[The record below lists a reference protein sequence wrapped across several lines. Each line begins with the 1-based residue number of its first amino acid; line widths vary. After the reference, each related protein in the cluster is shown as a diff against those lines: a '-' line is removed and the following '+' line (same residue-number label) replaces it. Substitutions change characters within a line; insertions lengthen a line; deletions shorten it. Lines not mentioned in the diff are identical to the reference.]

1 VLLVSVGRGGYSF
14 LCGVAM
20 SAASLPSIESGSVP
34 GISRL
39 VTVRDEDDPGRGRAL
54 CGELEAGNIL
64 FFPRTPFAFPDD
76 DLKFLLSRKQTD
88 ASFHKNIAYRPAEDR
103 ITGLDKSAALSE
115 VDRLRAIVAGYSL
128 RSSQF
133 LAELLPPY
141 AGKWKLD
148 FASYRPMEEQG
159 RPARLRARN
168 DLPHV
173 DAFPTR
179 PTNGDRILRLF
190 TNINPAQNRVWIT
203 TQNFDVIGPQFA
215 KLIGLP
221 QKQSANPVAAAVRA
235 IAAAVHLP
243 GANRSPYDEFMH
255 QCHNSM
261 KEDREFQKNCPKHR
275 WEFPPHSTWIVFT
288 DFVSHAVLQGQY
300 ALEQTFI
307 ISRDAMVRPELSPLR
322 ILEKLA
328 GHPLTRAN

>member
-1 VLLVSVGRGGYSF
+1 
-14 LCGVAM
+14 M

-39 VTVRDEDDPGRGRAL
+39 VTVRDEGDPGRGRAL
-54 CGELEAGNIL
+54 CWELEAGNIL
-64 FFPRTPFAFPDD
+64 FFPRTPFEFPDD
-76 DLKFLLSRKQTD
+76 DQKFLLCRQQ
-88 ASFHKNIAYRPAEDR
+88 AEAWFHKNIA
-103 ITGLDKSAALSE
+103 K
-115 VDRLRAIVAGYSL
+115 
-128 RSSQF
+128 
-133 LAELLPPY
+133 
-141 AGKWKLD
+141 
-148 FASYRPMEEQG
+148 

-173 DAFPTR
+173 DEFPSR

-215 KLIGLP
+215 QLIGLP

-261 KEDREFQKNCPKHR
+261 KEDGEFQKNCPKHR

-288 DFVSHAVLQGQY
+288 
-300 ALEQTFI
+300 
-307 ISRDAMVRPELSPLR
+307 
-322 ILEKLA
+322 
-328 GHPLTRAN
+328 

>member
-1 VLLVSVGRGGYSF
+1 
-14 LCGVAM
+14 M
-20 SAASLPSIESGSVP
+20 SAASPTSTSQNAVRGM
-34 GISRL
+34 SRL
-39 VTVRDEDDPGRGRAL
+39 VNVADQPSPDRGRIL

-64 FFPRTPFAFPDD
+64 YFRRTPFDFPGEDIE
-76 DLKFLLSRKQTD
+76 FLLTRKQTD
-88 ASFHKNIAYRPAEDR
+88 TALHKNIAYRPAVDR
-103 ITGLDKSAALSE
+103 ITGVEESSGPGVE
-115 VDRLRAIVAGYSL
+115 RLRAIVRGYSQ
-128 RSSQF
+128 RSSKF
-133 LAELLPPY
+133 LGELLTPY
-141 AGKWKLD
+141 RGKWKLD
-148 FASYRPMEEQG
+148 YASYRPLEERG

-203 TQNFDVIGPQFA
+203 SQTFDVVGPRFA
-215 KLIGLP
+215 KAISLP
-221 QKQSANPVAAAVRA
+221 QAQGTGALARTWRSLAEAVR
-235 IAAAVHLP
+235 LP

-255 QCHNSM
+255 KCHNAM
-261 KEDREFQKNCPKHR
+261 KENSEFQQTCPKQR

-288 DFVSHAVLQGQY
+288 DFVSHAVLEGQY

-322 ILEKLA
+322 ILENLA
-328 GHPLTRAN
+328 GHPLTKAN

>member
-1 VLLVSVGRGGYSF
+1 
-14 LCGVAM
+14 M
-20 SAASLPSIESGSVP
+20 SAASLSSVAQSSTP
-34 GISRL
+34 GMSRL
-39 VTVRDEDDPGRGRAL
+39 VTVKDETGPERGRIL

-64 FFPRTPFAFPDD
+64 FFPQTPFAFPED
-76 DLKFLLSRKQTD
+76 DLNFLLSRKQTD
-88 ASFHKNIAYRPAEDR
+88 ASVHKNIAYRPAEDR
-103 ITGLDKSAALSE
+103 VTGLDKSAAGPE
-115 VDRLRAIVAGYSL
+115 VDRLRAIVAGYSQ
-128 RSSQF
+128 RSTQF
-133 LAELLPPY
+133 LSKLLPPY
-141 AGKWKLD
+141 GGRWKLD
-148 FASYRPMEEQG
+148 YASYRPLEEQG

-190 TNINPAQNRVWIT
+190 TNINPSQNRVWIT
-203 TQNFDVIGPQFA
+203 SQTFDVIGPQFA

-221 QKQSANPVAAAVRA
+221 GPPSANAFTKTLRGIAKAA
-235 IAAAVHLP
+235 HLP

-255 QCHNSM
+255 RCHNAM
-261 KEDREFQKNCPKHR
+261 KENGQFQESCPKQR

-288 DFVSHAVLQGQY
+288 DSVSHAVLQGQY

-307 ISRDAMVRPELSPLR
+307 ISRDAMVQPELSPLR

-328 GHPLTRAN
+328 GHSLTTAN

>member
-1 VLLVSVGRGGYSF
+1 
-14 LCGVAM
+14 M
-20 SAASLPSIESGSVP
+20 SATSSFIGQNSIP
-34 GISRL
+34 GMSRL
-39 VTVRDEDDPGRGRAL
+39 VTVKDDGGPERGRAL

-64 FFPRTPFAFPDD
+64 FSPQTPFAFPDD
-76 DLKFLLSRKQTD
+76 DLKFLLTRKQTD

-103 ITGLDKSAALSE
+103 ITGLDKSAAGPE
-115 VDRLRAIVAGYSL
+115 VDRLRAIVAGYSQ
-128 RSSQF
+128 RSNRF

-148 FASYRPMEEQG
+148 FASYRPLEEQG

-203 TQNFDVIGPQFA
+203 APPFAAIAPHFA
-215 KLIGLP
+215 KSVGLP
-221 QKQSANPVAAAVRA
+221 LRRSDNPFSAVLRRMARAAN
-235 IAAAVHLP
+235 LP
-243 GANRSPYDEFMH
+243 GARRSPYDHFMH
-255 QCHNSM
+255 ECHNAM
-261 KEDREFQKNCPKHR
+261 KEDTAFQKSVAMQR
-275 WEFPPHSTWIVFT
+275 WEFPPNSTWIVLT
-288 DFVSHAVLQGQY
+288 DCVSHAVLEGQY

-307 ISRDAMVRPELSPLR
+307 ISRRAMVRPEISPIA
-322 ILEKLA
+322 ILEGLA
-328 GHPLTRAN
+328 GYPLSDAN

>member
-1 VLLVSVGRGGYSF
+1 MIPVQ
-14 LCGVAM
+14 A
-20 SAASLPSIESGSVP
+20 ESN
-34 GISRL
+34 
-39 VTVRDEDDPGRGRAL
+39 PGRGRTL

-64 FFPRTPFAFPDD
+64 FFAQTPFAFPDH

-88 ASFHKNIAYRPAEDR
+88 AGFHKNIAYRPAEDR
-103 ITGLDKSAALSE
+103 ITGLDKSAAGPE
-115 VDRLRAIVAGYSL
+115 VDRLRAIVGGYSQ
-128 RSSQF
+128 RAAQF

-148 FASYRPMEEQG
+148 FASYRPVEEQG
-159 RPARLRARN
+159 RAARLRARN

-190 TNINPAQNRVWIT
+190 TNINPAQNRIWIT

-215 KLIGLP
+215 KTIGLP
-221 QKQSANPVAAAVRA
+221 EKQSSHPIAKAGRALAAAA
-235 IAAAVHLP
+235 YLP

-255 QCHNSM
+255 QCHNAM
-261 KEDREFQKNCPKHR
+261 KEDAEFQKNCPKQR

-307 ISRDAMVRPELSPLR
+307 ISREAMVQPELSPLR
-322 ILEKLA
+322 ILENLA
-328 GHPLTRAN
+328 GHPLTKAN

>member
-1 VLLVSVGRGGYSF
+1 MILVQAESN
-14 LCGVAM
+14 
-20 SAASLPSIESGSVP
+20 PS
-34 GISRL
+34 
-39 VTVRDEDDPGRGRAL
+39 RGRAL
-54 CGELEAGNIL
+54 CCELEAGNIL
-64 FFPRTPFAFPDD
+64 LFPQTPFAFPDD

-103 ITGLDKSAALSE
+103 ITGLDKSAAGPD
-115 VDRLRAIVAGYSL
+115 VDRLRTIVAGYSQ
-128 RSSQF
+128 RSAQF

-148 FASYRPMEEQG
+148 FASYRPVEEQG
-159 RPARLRARN
+159 RAARLRARN

-215 KLIGLP
+215 KTIGLP
-221 QKQSANPVAAAVRA
+221 EKQSSNAIAKAARVLAVAA
-235 IAAAVHLP
+235 HLP

-255 QCHNSM
+255 RCHNAM
-261 KEDREFQKNCPKHR
+261 KEDAEFQKNCPKQR

-307 ISRDAMVRPELSPLR
+307 ISRETMVRPELSPLR
-322 ILEKLA
+322 ILENLA
-328 GHPLTRAN
+328 GHPLTKVN

>member
-1 VLLVSVGRGGYSF
+1 
-14 LCGVAM
+14 M
-20 SAASLPSIESGSVP
+20 PAASSSVQNSIP
-34 GISRL
+34 GMSRL
-39 VTVRDEDDPGRGRAL
+39 VTVKDDGGPERGRIL

-64 FFPRTPFAFPDD
+64 FFPQTPFAFPDD

-103 ITGLDKSAALSE
+103 ITGLDKSAAGPE
-115 VDRLRAIVAGYSL
+115 MDRLRAIVAGYSQ
-128 RSSQF
+128 RSTQF
-133 LAELLPPY
+133 LAQLLPPY

-148 FASYRPMEEQG
+148 FASYRPVEEEG

-179 PTNGDRILRLF
+179 PTNGNRILRLF

-203 TQNFDVIGPQFA
+203 SQNFDVIGPQFA
-215 KLIGLP
+215 KMIGLP
-221 QKQSANPVAAAVRA
+221 QRQNRNVISKALRA
-235 IAAAVHLP
+235 IATAAHLP
-243 GANRSPYDEFMH
+243 GANRSPYDDFMH
-255 QCHNSM
+255 RCHNAM
-261 KEDREFQKNCPKHR
+261 KEDGEFQQNCPKQR
-275 WEFPPHSTWIVFT
+275 SEFPPHSTWIVYT
-288 DFVSHAVLQGQY
+288 DFVSHAVLHGQY

-307 ISRDAMVRPELSPLR
+307 ISRDAMVRPELSPLT

-328 GHPLTRAN
+328 GHPLTKAN

>member
-1 VLLVSVGRGGYSF
+1 
-14 LCGVAM
+14 M
-20 SAASLPSIESGSVP
+20 SRMVVVTAESG
-34 GISRL
+34 L
-39 VTVRDEDDPGRGRAL
+39 QRAGVL

-64 FFPRTPFAFPDD
+64 FFPQTPFAFPDD
-76 DLKFLLSRKQTD
+76 DLEFLLSRKQTD

-103 ITGLDKSAALSE
+103 ITGLDKSAAGPDI
-115 VDRLRAIVAGYSL
+115 DRLRAIVAGYSQ
-128 RSSQF
+128 RATQF
-133 LAELLPPY
+133 LSELLSPY

-148 FASYRPMEEQG
+148 FASYRPLEEQG

-203 TQNFDVIGPQFA
+203 SQTFDVIGPQFA
-215 KLIGLP
+215 KMIGIPKRSSPNAFAKTLRGIA
-221 QKQSANPVAAAVRA
+221 KAA
-235 IAAAVHLP
+235 HLP
-243 GANRSPYDEFMH
+243 GANRSPYDDFMH
-255 QCHNSM
+255 RCHNAM
-261 KEDREFQKNCPKHR
+261 KEDGQFQQSCPKQR
-275 WEFPPHSTWIVFT
+275 WEFPPHSTWMVFT

-322 ILEKLA
+322 ILESLV
-328 GHPLTRAN
+328 GYPLTKAN